1 MNSWQMEFQLLSQF
15 HFLRP
20 AWLLALIP
28 LLIILYLRWKRDE
41 GGQQLSFFPEHLRQ
55 ALTLNQGGWSK
66 QLPLKMLIVVV
77 VMTVIICAGPAWQRE
92 ASPFGEDSASL
103 MVLLDSSESMQQK
116 DIAPDRLTRSKQK
129 ILDLTEARKGGKTGL
144 MVFAGSA
151 HVAMPL
157 TSDNRVLQ
165 PYLAAINPNV
175 MPVEG
180 KAAQS
185 ALNLL
190 HEQLPPYVGNTLL
203 LVTDGVGDSTIEAFK
218 NYFADNP
225 YQLLIL
231 AAGNPDI
238 QAQVPL
244 DLASLQRLADS
255 TGGTLV
261 TLSLDDSD
269 IRTLESK
276 TERFRMLNNESSMPW
291 QDEGYWLILPL
302 ALITLLWFRRGWLVK
317 WGLMFALL
325 IPTMAPETAYAKIT
339 ASVAQSEQKTVE
351 VSLWDKSYQWWLDLW
366 LTPDQQG
373 QWWFTRGEYLKAAAA
388 YQSPINKGI
397 AYYYGSEFRL
407 AQAAFMQ
414 SDTDLGRYYAA
425 SALARQREYLAA
437 RRLLRTLA
445 EKETLES
452 DLKADIEHNL
462 KVIEGL
468 IDEINQASESQANSI
483 GDQETSIKLPEDQP
497 QTAEGADEKTTQD
510 KMIRDTLSADQIL
523 GDPQLAQVWLKRV
536 EANPQRFLQAKF
548 QLQTLKRN
556 EAEEGE
562 Q

>member
-1 MNSWQMEFQLLSQF
+1 M
-15 HFLRP
+15 
-20 AWLLALIP
+20 
-28 LLIILYLRWKRDE
+28 
-41 GGQQLSFFPEHLRQ
+41 
-55 ALTLNQGGWSK
+55 
-66 QLPLKMLIVVV
+66 
-77 VMTVIICAGPAWQRE
+77 
-92 ASPFGEDSASL
+92 
-103 MVLLDSSESMQQK
+103 
-116 DIAPDRLTRSKQK
+116 
-129 ILDLTEARKGGKTGL
+129 
-144 MVFAGSA
+144 
-151 HVAMPL
+151 
-157 TSDNRVLQ
+157 
-165 PYLAAINPNV
+165 
-175 MPVEG
+175 
-180 KAAQS
+180 
-185 ALNLL
+185 
-190 HEQLPPYVGNTLL
+190 
-203 LVTDGVGDSTIEAFK
+203 
-218 NYFADNP
+218 
-225 YQLLIL
+225 
-231 AAGNPDI
+231 
-238 QAQVPL
+238 
-244 DLASLQRLADS
+244 
-255 TGGTLV
+255 
-261 TLSLDDSD
+261 
-269 IRTLESK
+269 
-276 TERFRMLNNESSMPW
+276 
-291 QDEGYWLILPL
+291 
-302 ALITLLWFRRGWLVK
+302 
-317 WGLMFALL
+317 GLMFALL

-483 GDQETSIKLPEDQP
+483 GDQETSIELPEDQP

>member
-1 MNSWQMEFQLLSQF
+1 MADGVSIVVAVSFSAPRLVIGTDPTAHHSLSALEKRRRWAAAL
-15 HFLRP
+15 FLPRASTP
-20 AWLLALIP
+20 
-28 LLIILYLRWKRDE
+28 
-41 GGQQLSFFPEHLRQ
+41 SFDSQ
-55 ALTLNQGGWSK
+55 SGGGWSK

-203 LVTDGVGDSTIEAFK
+203 LVTDGVTDSTIEAFK

-238 QAQVPL
+238 QAQVPI

-373 QWWFTRGEYLKAAAA
+373 QWWFTRGEYLKAASA

-437 RRLLRTLA
+437 RRLLKNLA

-483 GDQETSIKLPEDQP
+483 GDQETSIELPEDQP

-510 KMIRDTLSADQIL
+510 KMIRDTRSADQIL

>member
-1 MNSWQMEFQLLSQF
+1 M
-15 HFLRP
+15 
-20 AWLLALIP
+20 
-28 LLIILYLRWKRDE
+28 
-41 GGQQLSFFPEHLRQ
+41 
-55 ALTLNQGGWSK
+55 TLNQGGWSK

-190 HEQLPPYVGNTLL
+190 HEQLPPYAGNTLL
-203 LVTDGVGDSTIEAFK
+203 LVADGVTDSTIEAFK

-325 IPTMAPETAYAKIT
+325 IPTMAPETAYAEIT

-437 RRLLRTLA
+437 RRLLKTLA

-483 GDQETSIKLPEDQP
+483 GDQETSIELPEDQP